1 MNNIYKILK
10 DTPYTEIINK
20 YKTTSKDLHTVMSL
34 TNYIDDNLPSDEDF
48 NPDLDIIFKFLL
60 DIDTIACI
68 FLVDKINDFLEL
80 FLMFVNDSIDIKNN
94 YINKWKSLLIPNN
107 IEYISK
113 IIEFIFEFI
122 ELNESTIDQENIND
136 DFTKVHEL
144 SLQWC
149 EYIELIYIANQ
160 DSNCLN
166 PEVFH
171 LKCLNENMSIKY
183 NLHLYKIGK
192 VSFCSYPFLLN
203 TTSKAKLLKFESLV
217 LQDISLISNIF
228 DIIYS
233 GSSTL
238 TIIVSRENI
247 ISDTLRQLSSKS
259 KDLIKP
265 LRVTFKGEEG
275 FDEGGLSKEFFQII
289 MTELFNP
296 MYGMFTHYENNLYN
310 FNSFSFE
317 ANIEFELIGILIGIA
332 IYNGIILNLNFPK
345 FIYKKILGEKLTIY
359 DLFELDEQLARNFL
373 FLLNDLSSSFE
384 DIYGDINFTITYKS
398 YGVPVVYD
406 LCENGSNIFLNQ
418 DNKHQYVELYLD
430 HFFNVSIEEQFKSF
444 MKGFNKVMYKSDVF
458 TWFRGNEIEKLICGE
473 LVFDIMKLKE
483 KAKYTDG
490 YTESSTIIEYF
501 WNTVEQLSENEKKK
515 LLLFITGSDRI
526 PINGISDVTI
536 TISRQG
542 PDSEN
547 LPTAHTCFNHLLIP
561 EYSSEEKFK
570 KKLLIALNHCTGF
583 GLI

>member
-1 MNNIYKILK
+1 MNDNYNIIK
-10 DTPYTEIINK
+10 DTPYIEIINK
-20 YKTTSKDLHTVMSL
+20 YKTTSKDLNAVMLL
-34 TNYIDDNLPSDEDF
+34 TDYIDNNLPSDENF
-48 NPDLDIIFKFLL
+48 NPDLDLIFKYLL

-68 FLVDKINDFLEL
+68 FLVDKINDILEL
-80 FLMFVNDSIDIKNN
+80 FLIFVNDSDEIKIN
-94 YINKWKSLLIPNN
+94 YINKWKSLLTKNN

-113 IIEFIFEFI
+113 LIEFVFEFI
-122 ELNESTIDQENIND
+122 NLNESTIDQGILGND
-136 DFTKVHEL
+136 FAKVHDL

-149 EYIELIYIANQ
+149 QFIELIYIANQ
-160 DSNCLN
+160 DTNILD

-171 LKCLNENMSIKY
+171 LKCLNENMPLKY

-192 VSFCSYPFLLN
+192 TSFCSYPFLL
-203 TTSKAKLLKFESLV
+203 TTSNKAKLLKFESLV
-217 LQDISLISNIF
+217 LQDINIINNIF

-238 TIIVSRENI
+238 KIIVSRENI

-259 KDLIKP
+259 KDLTKP
-265 LRVTFKGEEG
+265 LHVTFKGEEG

-289 MTELFNP
+289 MKELFNP

-332 IYNGIILNLNFPK
+332 IYNGIILNLNFPM
-345 FIYKKILGEKLTIY
+345 FIYKKILKEKLTVF

-373 FLLNDLSSSFE
+373 FLLNDSSDSF
-384 DIYGDINFTITYKS
+384 DDTYSDINFTITYQS
-398 YGVPVVYD
+398 YGVPIVYD
-406 LCENGSNIFLNQ
+406 LCENGSNIYLNK
-418 DNKHQYVELYLD
+418 DNKYKYVDLYLD
-430 HFFNVSIEEQFKSF
+430 HLFNISIEQQFNSF
-444 MKGFNKVMYKSDVF
+444 IKGFDKVMNQSDVF
-458 TWFRGNEIEKLICGE
+458 TWFRGNELEKLICGE
-473 LVFDIMKLKE
+473 IVFDIMQLKE

-490 YTESSTIIEYF
+490 YVESSTTIEYF
-501 WNTVEQLSENEKKK
+501 WNIVEQLSESEKKE

-526 PINGISDVTI
+526 PIGGISEVTI

-570 KKLLIALNHCTGF
+570 NKLLIALKHCTGF